1 MKILGIDTAT
11 ALTEVA
17 YTDTKAQPAPL
28 LVAFDDPALGARPNH
43 ARAVLGLVEQV
54 LDGERSIDRIAVGI
68 GPGTFTGLRI
78 GIATAQALARGFD
91 CELVG
96 VSTLAALEVAARQAN
111 PDTEILAVID
121 ARRGEAFVAG
131 TGLAPAVKRPEELGE
146 LAAGRLAIGDGAIKV
161 RAELEFGGAEVP
173 HDGDELHR
181 VQAAFHCLL
190 GAQISQPKPVEPMYL
205 RIPDAERNR

>member
-111 PDTEILAVID
+111 PGTEILAVID

-131 TGLAPAVKRPEELGE
+131 TGLAPAVTMNSTGCRPPSIACSARRSPSRSPWSRCIWSLRAMFVLELPSRSLE
-146 LAAGRLAIGDGAIKV
+146 LSGSACWRSSTGRYSV
-161 RAELEFGGAEVP
+161 T
-173 HDGDELHR
+173 
-181 VQAAFHCLL
+181 
-190 GAQISQPKPVEPMYL
+190 
-205 RIPDAERNR
+205 